1 MINLFSVPHTGT
13 HFLKQ
18 LLESAGLQVRAR
30 HWEGWSKTDQ
40 QIVAPIRNPYDT
52 FVSWVNRGRDQ
63 DFLEKWQIFNE
74 AYETQDL
81 LILPIDTNDR
91 DKRLRTFSAE
101 LGIKLDTDWTPVNQ
115 GNNQEI
121 GFMDLSE
128 VYNLPVVKQFYTQ
141 RKPTRTEIEHTV
153 RNILT
158 EKYGA
163 KFAPNLFKDSVN
175 QIMEE
180 MEESEYTV

>member
-18 LLESAGLQVRAR
+18 LLESAGEQVRAR

-40 QIVAPIRNPYDT
+40 QIIAPIRNPYDT
-52 FVSWVNRGRDQ
+52 FVSWVNRERDQ

-91 DKRLRTFSAE
+91 DKRLRS
-101 LGIKLDTDWTPVNQ
+101 LGAKLGLRLQTDWTPVNQ
-115 GNNQEI
+115 GNNQDI
-121 GFMDLSE
+121 GYVDLSE
-128 VYNLPVVKQFYTQ
+128 VYDLPVVKQFYSQ
-141 RKPTRTEIEHTV
+141 QKPSRSEVEKLV
-153 RNILT
+153 RSILT
-158 EKYGA
+158 NKYGE
-163 KFAPNLFKDSVN
+163 KFAPNLYKDSVD

-180 MEESEYTV
+180 LNEGVP